1 MIVLFKRREPELL
14 HQALFKSFPAIYT
27 LPRVPL
33 PARTHILYQF
43 TWHLTS
49 TPILC
54 LLIWNFN
61 CCNGMKMPSL
71 SLHRFQANIFISS
84 CSVSIPILYSTF
96 NMFLQKL
103 FPNQYNFWL
112 VVFVALGTIATA
124 YGLSIIGSTVGQPSF
139 YTYFNLPQQ
148 GEPGYGHTVNMIAAL
163 NGVNSGG
170 AFVGCLIHAWA
181 SEKYGWKRTMQ
192 LGCIILIIG
201 GALCG
206 GSVHLGMLIFGRT
219 IAGLGS
225 GILAC
230 VVPMYQAE
238 ISTPETRGAMV
249 CVTGISYGL
258 GNGLAGWI
266 GFACFHMSPESPAAS
281 FAWRFPLSFQV
292 LFPLVVLVGSS
303 PVPFSPRW
311 LLFQG
316 RRQEAL
322 DIVRRLH
329 RTPDD
334 VDDIKGRTE
343 FYLMDKQCEMEKA
356 IKVRPFEIF
365 RTPTNRRRAL
375 VSFLVMWGNQA
386 RDHLPV
392 PTPFSYSPR

>member
-1 MIVLFKRREPELL
+1 M
-14 HQALFKSFPAIYT
+14 
-27 LPRVPL
+27 
-33 PARTHILYQF
+33 
-43 TWHLTS
+43 
-49 TPILC
+49 
-54 LLIWNFN
+54 
-61 CCNGMKMPSL
+61 
-71 SLHRFQANIFISS
+71 
-84 CSVSIPILYSTF
+84 
-96 NMFLQKL
+96 
-103 FPNQYNFWL
+103 
-112 VVFVALGTIATA
+112 
-124 YGLSIIGSTVGQPSF
+124 
-139 YTYFNLPQQ
+139 
-148 GEPGYGHTVNMIAAL
+148 
-163 NGVNSGG
+163 
-170 AFVGCLIHAWA
+170 
-181 SEKYGWKRTMQ
+181 
-192 LGCIILIIG
+192 
-201 GALCG
+201 
-206 GSVHLGMLIFGRT
+206 HLGMLIFGRT

-258 GNGLAGWI
+258 GYGLAGWI
-266 GFACFHMSPESPAAS
+266 GFACFHMSPESPSAS

-292 LFPLVVLVGSS
+292 LFPLVVLAGSG

-343 FYLMDKQCEMEKA
+343 FYLMEKQCEMDKA

-365 RTPTNRRRAL
+365 RTPSNRRRAL

-386 RDHLPV
+386 RDHLLV
-392 PTPFSYSPR
+392 PTLFSFSPRYSIKKL